1 MYSFLH
7 QKGEPQCQGKH
18 GNPHKVH
25 WHFPFQATK
34 VELRPI
40 AKWNECF
47 PLHFETAD
55 LKGIVTRT
63 KELIL
68 PKGVIEKKA
77 EESGVL
83 SKNFHVYF
91 SIKFHEIKL
100 SVRRCQANPT
110 QNSKKMLNDS
120 FFYSVRTLWK
130 KMQLILFNYVCI
142 WFVRHRS

>member
-1 MYSFLH
+1 M
-7 QKGEPQCQGKH
+7 
-18 GNPHKVH
+18 
-25 WHFPFQATK
+25 
-34 VELRPI
+34 
-40 AKWNECF
+40 
-47 PLHFETAD
+47 HFETAD

-120 FFYSVRTLWK
+120 FFLLYENSLEENATNFV
-130 KMQLILFNYVCI
+130 QLCLYLICKAQKLME
-142 WFVRHRS
+142 RHKYCPPPSIIISEMCTPRE